1 MERLQ
6 KVLAKAGVASRRKAE
21 EYIAAGRVKV
31 DDDVIT
37 QMGFIVKKGSVVKF
51 DDEVVAGEN
60 KVYYLLYK
68 PRKVLSTVTDPR
80 GRQTVLDLV
89 SVNERIFPVG
99 RLDYDTSGL
108 LILSNDGEFTNLLT
122 HPRYHLEKKYEV
134 SINGVL
140 DQSQIDEIKK
150 GMTLEDGTKLQS
162 VDILLKRINP
172 NTNSSEWFLTLREGK
187 NRQIR
192 RMMETFGFEVKRLHR
207 YQMAFLDLKD
217 VKMGTYRRLKPFEVK
232 RLVELAKNGKDL

>member
-6 KVLAKAGVASRRKAE
+6 KVLAKAGIASRRKAE

-31 DDDVIT
+31 DDVVIT
-37 QMGFIVKKGSVVKF
+37 QMGFQVKKGSVVKF
-51 DDEVVAGEN
+51 DNEVVAGEN
-60 KVYYLLYK
+60 KVYYVLYK
-68 PRKVLSTVTDPR
+68 PRRVISTVSDPR
-80 GRQTVLDLV
+80 GRKTVLDIV
-89 SVNERIFPVG
+89 QVNERIFPVG

-140 DQSQIDEIKK
+140 DQSQCDEIQA
-150 GMTLEDGTKLQS
+150 GMTLSDGTQVQS
-162 VDILLKRINP
+162 ADISLKRINP
-172 NTNSSEWFLTLREGK
+172 NTNTSEWFITLREGK

-207 YQMAFLDLKD
+207 YQFAFLSLNGIKL
-217 VKMGTYRRLKPFEVK
+217 GTYRRLKPFEVK
-232 RLVELAKNGKDL
+232 RLIELAKTGKDL